1 MDMESCNFRIS
12 SSLYLKSAR
21 AKRKITY
28 GKARETVIENTLWL
42 GRSPDMRLD
51 SGAGG
56 WLEKHPEG
64 PDLGQTPELK
74 GDFQD
79 WTRTFGTEKQIFVV
93 SDSSVQ
99 TRNVPKK

>member
-28 GKARETVIENTLWL
+28 GKAREAVIEDTHCR
-42 GRSPDMRLD
+42 GPGMRLD

-56 WLEKHPEG
+56 RLE
-64 PDLGQTPELK
+64 Q
-74 GDFQD
+74 
-79 WTRTFGTEKQIFVV
+79 V
-93 SDSSVQ
+93 S
-99 TRNVPKK
+99 

>member
-28 GKARETVIENTLWL
+28 RKARETVTEDTHYRIP
-42 GRSPDMRLD
+42 GRRLD

-56 WLEKHPEG
+56 RLEQVSQG
-64 PDLGQTPELK
+64 PRPQADT
-74 GDFQD
+74 
-79 WTRTFGTEKQIFVV
+79 
-93 SDSSVQ
+93 
-99 TRNVPKK
+99 